1 VLIAGDPPT
10 LPAGDAAHSARVAEH
25 IRGLIAANGG
35 WLPFSRFMA
44 AALYA
49 PGLGYY
55 MTDRI
60 RFGAEGDF
68 VTAPEL
74 SPLFQACLAGGLA
87 DLLGQAGGGDI
98 VEFGA
103 GSGIAAAFIL
113 PALERRGSLPAR
125 YRIVEPSPD
134 LTRRQRQFFDRWP
147 GVAAFRDRIEW
158 LDAPPREEWQGVA
171 FGNEVLDA
179 LPVERFRVQGAGCEA
194 IGVVAAGNGFAWQ
207 PRAADPALAAAV
219 LHIQSRL
226 PVPMPAGYVSECR
239 PGLGGWFAEAT
250 AALRRG
256 AVLFVDYGLPRA
268 QYYHPSRDGGT
279 LCGFRRHRRVD
290 DALATPGV
298 QDLTAWVDF
307 SALAEAAAGCG
318 MDIGGFA
325 TQAHF
330 LISLGVERHLAEAV
344 EGRSPQERL
353 AIQQDAA
360 TLMLPGEMGERFK
373 AIAFTRG
380 IDRPLPGFSFRDLRD
395 SL

>member
-1 VLIAGDPPT
+1 VLIAGDPPP
-10 LPAGDAAHSARVAEH
+10 LSAGDAAHSARVAQH
-25 IRGLIAANGG
+25 LRGLIADNGG

-55 MTDRI
+55 VTDRV
-60 RFGAEGDF
+60 RFGAAGDF

-74 SPLFQACLAGGLA
+74 SPLFQACLADGLA
-87 DLLGQAGGGDI
+87 RMLGQAGGGDL

-113 PALERRGSLPAR
+113 PALQRRDSLPAR

-134 LTRRQRQFFDRWP
+134 LMHRQRELFERWP

-158 LDAPPREEWQGVA
+158 LDAPPREAWQGVA
-171 FGNEVLDA
+171 FANEVVDA
-179 LPVERFRVQGAGCEA
+179 LPVERFRVQERGCEA
-194 IGVVAAGNGFAWQ
+194 LGVVTAGDRFAWQ
-207 PRAADPALAAAV
+207 LRAADPVLAAAV
-219 LHIQSRL
+219 AHIQSCL
-226 PVPMPAGYVSECR
+226 PAAMPAGYVSECR
-239 PGLGGWFAEAT
+239 PGLGGWLADVT
-250 AALRRG
+250 ASLQRG

-279 LCGFRRHRRVD
+279 LCGFRRHRRVA

-318 MDIGGFA
+318 LETGGFA

-330 LISLGVERHLAEAV
+330 LISLGIERHLAEAV
-344 EGRSPQERL
+344 EGRSPQDRL

-373 AIAFTRG
+373 AIGFMRG
-380 IDRPLPGFSFRDLRD
+380 IDGPLPGFSFRDLRD

>member
-1 VLIAGDPPT
+1 
-10 LPAGDAAHSARVAEH
+10 
-25 IRGLIAANGG
+25 
-35 WLPFSRFMA
+35 
-44 AALYA
+44 
-49 PGLGYY
+49 

-60 RFGAEGDF
+60 RFGVEGDF

-158 LDAPPREEWQGVA
+158 LDAPPREEWQGV
-171 FGNEVLDA
+171 
-179 LPVERFRVQGAGCEA
+179 
-194 IGVVAAGNGFAWQ
+194 VAAGNGFAWQ

-279 LCGFRRHRRVD
+279 LCGFRRHRRVA

-318 MDIGGFA
+318 MDMGGFA

-344 EGRSPQERL
+344 EGRSQQERL

>member
-1 VLIAGDPPT
+1 MLIAGDPPP
-10 LPAGDAAHSARVAEH
+10 LSAGDLAHSARVAEH
-25 IRGLIAANGG
+25 IRGLIADDGG

-55 MTDRI
+55 VTDRV
-60 RFGAEGDF
+60 RFGAAGDF

-74 SPLFQACLAGGLA
+74 SPLFQACLADGLA
-87 DLLGQAGGGDI
+87 RMLGQAGGGDL

-113 PALERRGSLPAR
+113 PALQRRGSLPAR

-134 LTRRQRQFFDRWP
+134 LTRRQRGLFERWP

-158 LDAPPREEWQGVA
+158 LDAPPREAWQGVA
-171 FGNEVLDA
+171 FANEVLDA
-179 LPVERFRVQGAGCEA
+179 LPVERFRVQEEGCEA
-194 IGVVAAGNGFAWQ
+194 VGVAAAGDRFAWQ
-207 PRAADPALAAAV
+207 PRAADPVLTAAV
-219 LHIQSRL
+219 AHIQSCL
-226 PVPMPAGYVSECR
+226 PAPMPAGYVSECR
-239 PGLGGWFAEAT
+239 PALGAWFADAT
-250 AALRRG
+250 ASLQRG

-279 LCGFRRHRRVD
+279 LCGFRRHLRVA

-307 SALAEAAAGCG
+307 SALAEAAADCG
-318 MDIGGFA
+318 LEIGGFA

-330 LISLGVERHLAEAV
+330 LISLGIERHLAEAV
-344 EGRSPQERL
+344 EGRSPQDRL

-380 IDRPLPGFSFRDLRD
+380 IDGPLPGFSFRDLRD

>member
-1 VLIAGDPPT
+1 MLIVGDPPP
-10 LPAGDAAHSARVAEH
+10 LAPGDTAHCARVVEH
-25 IRGLIAANGG
+25 IRGLLAANGG
-35 WLPFSRFMA
+35 WLPFARFME

-55 MTDRI
+55 MTERD
-60 RFGAEGDF
+60 RFGPEGDF

-74 SPLFQACLAGGLA
+74 SPLFQSCLAGFLA
-87 DLLGQAGGGDI
+87 DALGRAGGGDI

-113 PALERRGSLPAR
+113 PALQRRGSLPAR

-134 LTRRQRQFFDRWP
+134 LARRQRSFFASWP
-147 GVAAFRDRIEW
+147 DAGELRGRIEW
-158 LDAPPREEWQGVA
+158 LDAPPREAWQGVA
-171 FGNEVLDA
+171 FANEVVDA
-179 LPVERFRVQGAGCEA
+179 LAVERFRVRAGGCEA
-194 IGVVAAGNGFAWQ
+194 LGVAAEGAGFAW
-207 PRAADPALAAAV
+207 RAAPADPALAAAV
-219 LHIQSRL
+219 AAIQARL
-226 PVPMPAGYVSECR
+226 PAPMPPGYVSECR
-239 PGLGGWFAEAT
+239 PQLGAWLADAT
-250 AALRRG
+250 ESLARG
-256 AVLFVDYGLPRA
+256 AVLFADYGLPRA

-279 LCGFRRHRRVD
+279 LSGFRRHRRVE

-307 SALAEAAAGCG
+307 SALAVAASACG
-318 MDIGGFA
+318 MEIGGFA

-330 LISLGVERHLAEAV
+330 LISLGIERHLAEAL
-344 EGRSPQERL
+344 EGRTPSDRI
-353 AIQQDAA
+353 AIQRDAA

-380 IDRPLPGFSFRDLRD
+380 IPGPLPGFSFRDLRD